1 MRIILDNI
9 IFSLQ
14 KAGGISVVWYELIKR
29 SLADKDLDVCFLEEP
44 NENIFSQLLRIP
56 PGKQMKNPLA
66 NFPLTVQRYLNPNRL
81 KNKGIFHSSYYRT
94 SRSAHLLNV
103 TTVHDFTYEY
113 YRKGLAK
120 AVHSW
125 QKGSA
130 IRNAHRIIC
139 VSENTKKDLL
149 QFYPE
154 TESQKIKVIYNG
166 VDEAY
171 RVLSSDKMSLLT
183 ELVPFNPKEYAVFV
197 GDRRSNHKNFKVA
210 AEACKATNTP
220 LVLIGGGKIT
230 KNENAFFQQIDFL
243 KYRHLSGIKN
253 KQLNVIYNYAICL
266 VYPSSY
272 EGFGIPVIEAQ
283 KAGCPV
289 ISSNNSSISEIAG
302 ESALLIE
309 KITTEN
315 FADKINLLKS
325 NSAIVEQLVKDGLHN
340 SSRFS
345 WEKCY
350 QQTKGLYQELYDE
363 YFD

>member
-1 MRIILDNI
+1 MKLYLDNV

-14 KAGGISVVWYELIKR
+14 QAGGISVVWFELIKR
-29 SLADKDLDVCFLEEP
+29 AMYDPDFEILFLDVP
-44 NENIFSQLLRIP
+44 NQNIFRKQLNIP
-56 PGKQMKNPLA
+56 HGLIIDNPLRSYTIA
-66 NFPLTVQRYLNPNRL
+66 LRRYLNPNKL
-81 KNKGIFHSSYYRT
+81 KGKGIFHSSYYRT
-94 SRSAHLLNV
+94 TKNPEMINV

-120 AVHSW
+120 GIHSW

-130 IRNAHRIIC
+130 IKNAHKIIC

-149 QFYPE
+149 KFHPK
-154 TESQKIKVIYNG
+154 TPPKKIKVIYNG

-171 RVLSSDKMSLLT
+171 RVLSNYKMSLLA

-197 GDRRSNHKNFKVA
+197 GDRNSNHKNFKVA

-230 KNENAFFQQIDFL
+230 KNENAFFKQIDFL

-253 KQLNVIYNYAICL
+253 EQLNVIYNYALCL

-272 EGFGIPVIEAQ
+272 EGFGIPLIEAQ

-289 ISSNNSSISEIAG
+289 ISSNNSSISEIARD
-302 ESALLIE
+302 SALLIE
-309 KITTEN
+309 EITTEN
-315 FADKINLLKS
+315 FANKIDLLKN
-325 NSAIVEQLVKDGLHN
+325 NSAIVEQLVKDGLQN
-340 SSRFS
+340 SGRFS